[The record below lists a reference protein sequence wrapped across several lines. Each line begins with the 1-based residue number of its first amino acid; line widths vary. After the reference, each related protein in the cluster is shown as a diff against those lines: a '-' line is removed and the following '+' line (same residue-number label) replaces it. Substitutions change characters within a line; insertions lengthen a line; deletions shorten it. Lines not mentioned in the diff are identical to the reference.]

1 MSDLPRILFVPPRF
15 ARDLAGGAE
24 NLVRSLALDCHAAGC
39 HVEVATTC
47 ATDNERWMNALP
59 AGTTVEDGLLVHRF
73 TVDRRNVHRHRRL
86 VQRLERDGTLDDLD
100 AADLLATSVWSST
113 LQRFIDESGPSFDAL
128 VFAPY
133 LFGTTFWGAQ
143 SWPER
148 TIIIP
153 CLHDEPHAHLPPIQ
167 RMLRRAA
174 ALAFNSR
181 GEQALTQS
189 MLGPVKGGIV
199 GLGFA
204 PPTTVPTRGF
214 AEQIGIKRYFL
225 YAGRIEQ
232 GKRVD
237 VAARHIAALAR
248 ATDPDLRLV
257 LIGRG
262 SWRPTPDVAPFV
274 HRVGFVPE
282 ADKRA
287 AMAEAI
293 ALVNP
298 SEAESL
304 SIVLLEAWLEGT
316 PALIARGSEVMVDHC
331 TRSGGGIAFGDEAE
345 FVAAA
350 QHLIDSPDG
359 ARTMGARGREYV
371 LDEYSTDVVTERF
384 LGLVAAVQETAASTR
399 GEP

>member
-24 NLVRSLALDCHAAGC
+24 NLIRGLAISCRDVGC
-39 HVEVATTC
+39 HVEIATTC

-167 RMLRRAA
+167 RMLRNAS
-174 ALAFNSR
+174 ALAFNSP
-181 GEQALTQS
+181 GEQRLADRL
-189 MLGPVKGGIV
+189 LGPVRGSIV
-199 GLGFA
+199 GMGFDEPSTPA
-204 PPTTVPTRGF
+204 PSGF
-214 AEQIGIKRYFL
+214 AERHGLDRYFL

-237 VAARHIAALAR
+237 VAAQYVAALGR
-248 ATDPDLRLV
+248 DVDPSLRLV
-257 LIGRG
+257 MIGRG
-262 SWRPTPDVAPFV
+262 SWRPPPDVAPFV
-274 HRVGFVPE
+274 HRVGFVDDDE
-282 ADKRA
+282 KRS
-287 AMAEAI
+287 AMAGAV

-316 PALIARGSEVMVDHC
+316 PALVAAGSEVMADHC
-331 TRSGGGIAFGDEAE
+331 ARSGGGLTFADDDAF
-345 FVAAA
+345 AAA
-350 QHLIDSPDG
+350 ARHLLASSKDAKS
-359 ARTMGARGREYV
+359 MGRRGRDYV
-371 LDEYSTDVVTERF
+371 LGEYARNAVTRRF
-384 LGLVAAVQETAASTR
+384 LDAVATVASS
-399 GEP
+399 